1 MKDYL
6 PWIVLAILL
15 LVVPPFI
22 GTYPVYLL
30 NIILISGLVAVG
42 LNILTGSAGLISL
55 CQASFMAIGTYSLAL
70 LTGQYGLSFW
80 LALPAAGLIAAA
92 GGALLAIP
100 AMRLTSLFLGL
111 TTLGFLEITQTI
123 ITEFPDLTGG
133 VRGIQT
139 ARPSFFGHVLET
151 DLDLYWLLLAVTA
164 FLVFVAANLLKSP
177 VGRAFDAIRTSPVAA
192 QSLGI
197 SLGRTKVIAFAVS
210 AFYAGIAGALYATAV
225 GFVDPTEFGTDTSLH
240 QITFIVVGGVGS
252 LGGGLLGAV
261 VMTILPELLS
271 GVQEWADLLY
281 ALVLLV
287 FLIVLPGGLV
297 GVFRRVTH
305 FLLCAPSEADRELQ
319 P

>member
-1 MKDYL
+1 MRAY
-6 PWIVLAILL
+6 PAWIVLAILL
-15 LVVPPFI
+15 LVVPPFA
-22 GTYPVYLL
+22 GAYPVYLL
-30 NIILISGLVAVG
+30 NLILISGLVAVG
-42 LNILTGSAGLISL
+42 LNILTGNAGLISL

-70 LTGQYGLSFW
+70 LTGRYGLSFW
-80 LALPAAGLIAAA
+80 LAVPAAGLIAAA
-92 GGALLAIP
+92 CGALLAFP
-100 AMRLTSLFLGL
+100 AMRLSSMFLGL
-111 TTLGFLEITQTI
+111 TTLGFLEITQTL
-123 ITEFPDLTGG
+123 ITEFPGLTGG

-197 SLGRTKVIAFAVS
+197 SLARTKVIAFAVS

-240 QITFIVVGGVGS
+240 QITFIVVGGLGS
-252 LGGGLLGAV
+252 LAGGLLGAA
-261 VMTILPELLS
+261 VMTVLPELLR
-271 GVQEWADLLY
+271 GVQEWADLVY

-297 GVFRRVTH
+297 GVFRLVSHRFVR
-305 FLLCAPSEADRELQ
+305 APSAAGGETR